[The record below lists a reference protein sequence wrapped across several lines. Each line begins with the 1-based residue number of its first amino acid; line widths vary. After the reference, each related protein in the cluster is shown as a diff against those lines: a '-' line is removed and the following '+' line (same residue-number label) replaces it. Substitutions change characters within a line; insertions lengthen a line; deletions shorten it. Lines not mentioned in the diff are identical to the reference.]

1 MPAGVT
7 AEAEACAPGEVP
19 GSDWLRSGD
28 TVKRMNVEV
37 YIPPKLGRELE
48 ELAAEQE
55 VSVETL
61 ILNGARLLLE
71 HRHRRNHVQS

>member
-1 MPAGVT
+1 MAWRTAPSAAGSGWVR
-7 AEAEACAPGEVP
+7 C
-19 GSDWLRSGD
+19 GD

-55 VSVETL
+55 VPVETL

-71 HRHRRNHVQS
+71 HRNRRNHVQS